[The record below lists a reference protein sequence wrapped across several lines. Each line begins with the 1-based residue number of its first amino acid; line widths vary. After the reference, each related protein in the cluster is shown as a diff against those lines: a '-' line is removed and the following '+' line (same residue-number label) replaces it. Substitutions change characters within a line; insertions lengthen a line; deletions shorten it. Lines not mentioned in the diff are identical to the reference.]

1 MFKNKT
7 YIVTGASSGIGESI
21 RDMLLAENAHV
32 IGIGRNTINI
42 SEPGFHNFT
51 ADFEKPA
58 VLEKVFKDLIKQ
70 QSPIDGLICA
80 AGQGRFGAI
89 EQFSFA
95 QMQSMMSVNF
105 MAHALLVRLLLPIL
119 KQQAKGDVIFI
130 GSEAALAGSKN
141 GAMYCASKFALRG
154 FAQALREECAKSD
167 VRISMINPGM
177 VKTPFFDSLK
187 FKPGDDEANYC
198 LPEDVSNAVK
208 LILSTRSGTCFDEIN
223 LSPLKKVIQFE

>member
-167 VRISMINPGM
+167 V
-177 VKTPFFDSLK
+177 
-187 FKPGDDEANYC
+187 
-198 LPEDVSNAVK
+198 
-208 LILSTRSGTCFDEIN
+208 
-223 LSPLKKVIQFE
+223 